1 MVCARNERK
10 MTNSMVSATPD
21 TTEAPRVWKHFID
34 GAWVDPEET
43 IERRAPGTGELA
55 SVVGAGSVRDVA
67 AAVSAARAAFDSGRW
82 SAALAPSRAAVLTK
96 VANLI
101 EERAVSLAA
110 MDAEEAGKPVRLAE
124 ADIAG
129 AAELTRYAAG
139 LARQMHG
146 LTYNNY
152 GSDFTGLV
160 LREPAGVAGL
170 IVPWNFPALILCQ
183 KLPFALAAGCAV
195 VVKPSEL
202 TSSSALEIARLYAEA
217 GLPDGVLNV
226 VTGDGRAGQAL
237 AESRGVDVL
246 SFTGSTATGAKVL
259 TAATS
264 NMKKVSLE
272 LGGKAAAVVFADAD
286 LAAAADGVTFG
297 AFFNNGECCVSQSRL
312 LVQDS
317 IAEEFLAEVAT
328 RTGRVRLGQPLDRAT
343 DVGAVIHEAHLDAV
357 LGHIERSRQAGAR
370 VLLGGSRASGPG
382 LDVGLFV
389 QPTVLD
395 GVDPAMEAFTT
406 EIFGPVLTVTTFHDA
421 EQAVALAN
429 AVEYGLAN
437 TIWSADVDTVL
448 GVAKALRSGTVY
460 VNTTI
465 DAPPVMPFG
474 GYKASGFGRE
484 MGQAGFE
491 EFTELKS
498 VNIRTGSREGAF
510 PLGGLTP
517 AAGSGRQGEK

>member
-1 MVCARNERK
+1 MSSPAEVV
-10 MTNSMVSATPD
+10 TDTP
-21 TTEAPRVWKHFID
+21 RRCRHFIG
-34 GAWVDPEET
+34 GAWVDPEAT
-43 IERRAPGTGELA
+43 IERHAPGTGELVT
-55 SVVGAGSVRDVA
+55 VVGAGTVREVE
-67 AAVSAARAAFDSGRW
+67 AAVTAARAAFDSGRW
-82 SAALAPSRAAVLTK
+82 SAAPAPARAAVLMK
-96 VANLI
+96 AADLIAAN
-101 EERAVSLAA
+101 AAKLARL
-110 MDAEEAGKPVRLAE
+110 DAEEVGKPLKLAE
-124 ADIAG
+124 ADVAG
-129 AAELTRYAAG
+129 AAELTRYAAS
-139 LARQMHG
+139 LAYQTHG
-146 LTYNNY
+146 LTYTNY
-152 GSDFTGLV
+152 GRDFTGLV

-202 TSSSALEIARLYAEA
+202 TSSSALEIARLLAEA

-246 SFTGSTATGAKVL
+246 SFTGSTLTGGKVL
-259 TAATS
+259 EAAKT

-272 LGGKAAAVVFADAD
+272 LGGKAATLVFADAD

-317 IAEEFLAEVAT
+317 VAEQFLDEVSA
-328 RTGRVRLGQPLDRAT
+328 RTKQVRLGQPLDPAT
-343 DVGAVIHEAHLDAV
+343 DVGAVIHEAHLNSV
-357 LGHIERSRQAGAR
+357 LGHIGRGQSAGAE
-370 VLLGGSRASGPG
+370 VLVGGSRATGG
-382 LDVGLFV
+382 ELEGGLFV
-389 QPTVLD
+389 EPTILT
-395 GVDPAMEAFTT
+395 GVTAQMDAFTT
-406 EIFGPVLTVTTFHDA
+406 EIFGPVLTVTTFHDLDD
-421 EQAVALAN
+421 AVALAN
-429 AVEYGLAN
+429 AVDYGLAN
-437 TIWSADVDTVL
+437 TIWSRDVDTAI
-448 GVAKALRSGTVY
+448 GASRSLRSGTVY

-498 VNIRTGSREGAF
+498 VNIRTGSRAGAF
-510 PLGGLTP
+510 PLGGL
-517 AAGSGRQGEK
+517 GSATN